1 MEVLVDRAA
10 GLDVHKK
17 SLTACVLLTVGR
29 TVRKDLMRF
38 DTHRRGL
45 EHLKAWLEHH
55 RVDAVC
61 MEATGEY
68 WKPVYEM
75 LEGHFELVVANAQ
88 HVRNVPGRKTDPEDA
103 SWLARLLRHGLLKA
117 SFVPPKPIRRLRDV
131 TRQRRKTVQL
141 QSKIENRAQ
150 KILEASGVKLGSVVS
165 DVFGATGKAILAKLS
180 ENETDPVALSH
191 LAKRSLKKKKGQIA
205 LSLESNFSAHHAELL
220 KRQLDLHAQ
229 LGRQIAEIDVSLEKL
244 TAEHEAVIKK
254 IDQLPGVNRIAAIE
268 ILGEIGTD
276 MTPWKED
283 RYIAAWAG
291 LCPGNHES
299 AGRRRNVKAR
309 NGNPFLKSILVQCAT
324 AAVRSNGT
332 YYQAKF
338 RRISARRGYKRA
350 IVAIAHSMLIAIY
363 HMIKNNVD
371 YKELGPSFTEELS
384 AEKAARAHV
393 QKLEKLGYVVSITP
407 QSQAS

>member
-17 SLTACVLLTVGR
+17 SITVCILWTQGR
-29 TVRKDLMRF
+29 VVRKNIERF
-38 DTHRRGL
+38 ETYRRGL
-45 EHLKAWLEHH
+45 ERLKAWLLEHGVTH
-55 RVDAVC
+55 VC

-75 LEGHFELVVANAQ
+75 LEDSFIVIVANAQ

-103 SWLARLLRHGLLKA
+103 SWLARLLRHGLLRA
-117 SFVPPKPIRRLRDV
+117 SFVPPKPIRQLRDQ

-141 QSKIENRAQ
+141 QSKVENRAQ

-165 DVFGATGKAILAKLS
+165 DVFGATGKAILGRLS
-180 ENETDPVALSH
+180 KNETDPIALSQ
-191 LAKRSLKKKKGQIA
+191 LAQRSLKKKQHEIA
-205 LSLESNFSAHHAELL
+205 LSLESGFTPHHAQLL

-229 LGRQIAEIDVSLEKL
+229 LSQQILEIESSLQTM
-244 TAEHEAVIKK
+244 TAEYGAL
-254 IDQLPGVNRIAAIE
+254 IDKLDQIPGINRIAAIE

-276 MTPWKED
+276 MTPWAED
-283 RYIAAWAG
+283 RFFAAWAG

-299 AGRRRNVKAR
+299 AGRRKNVKAR
-309 NGNPFLKSILVQCAT
+309 NGNPFLKSIMVQCAS
-324 AAVRSNGT
+324 AAVRTKGT

-338 RRISARRGYKRA
+338 VRIAARRGYKRA
-350 IVAIAHSMLIAIY
+350 LVAIAHSMLIAIY

-371 YKELGPSFTEELS
+371 YKELSS
-384 AEKAARAHV
+384 AVTNERTAEATVRAHIR
-393 QKLEKLGYVVSITP
+393 KLEKLGYSVAITP
-407 QSQAS
+407 LPHAS